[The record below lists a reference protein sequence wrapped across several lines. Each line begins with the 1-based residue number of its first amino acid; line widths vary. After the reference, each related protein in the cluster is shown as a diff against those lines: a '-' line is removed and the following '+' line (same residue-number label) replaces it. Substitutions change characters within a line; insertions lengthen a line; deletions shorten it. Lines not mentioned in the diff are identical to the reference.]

1 MRTRSGSIFYKI
13 LVLFILLGL
22 FPAGLV
28 SGRLLILNRDLL
40 ERGTESWSLPAG
52 AIQEVTKA
60 LSNEAGIYLLYT
72 LLVTGLTSIFISGSL
87 IGPILQLQKLV
98 VSFQQ
103 GQLDESIDIRTGDE
117 IEDVAASFTPL
128 APAMPHT
135 P

>member
-87 IGPILQLQKLV
+87 IGPIRQLQNW
-98 VSFQQ
+98 
-103 GQLDESIDIRTGDE
+103 
-117 IEDVAASFTPL
+117 
-128 APAMPHT
+128 
-135 P
+135 